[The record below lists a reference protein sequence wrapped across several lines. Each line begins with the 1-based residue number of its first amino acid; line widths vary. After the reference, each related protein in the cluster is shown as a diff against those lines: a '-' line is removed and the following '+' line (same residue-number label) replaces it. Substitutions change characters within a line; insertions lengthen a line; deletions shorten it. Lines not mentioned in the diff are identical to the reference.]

1 MSIPSTAP
9 LVEQHCPN
17 DKVLYLVACNS
28 DSKQGI
34 IAWRQRYLDNPSLV
48 ARAPSRVCAS
58 VVVLQ
63 WLSEA

>member
-9 LVEQHCPN
+9 LVEQHCPD

-48 ARAPSRVCAS
+48 ARALACCAS